1 MPGWCGCGGKPR
13 RGGRRPTV
21 LVRRR
26 RGLRGGCRR
35 RTQCAGRRGPAV
47 REPRGPRSPR
57 CHGTRPLRGASSPR
71 RALRRRRM
79 RSPRRH
85 AAFRVMRRKAA
96 IVCLGR
102 LLNWVNR
109 LTRLFRLEVTDQ
121 SEHVFYGEV
130 WKARTSWPFSWL
142 AKGMRPG
149 VRFRTLQGWSRSGL
163 PVPRPGRL
171 SRESSPA
178 YCTASRGRLNRMCA
192 TPSKYAKLALLTDLF

>member
-1 MPGWCGCGGKPR
+1 MSGAEEAFAEGVAVVRSAQDAAGLEFGDHV
-13 RGGRRPTV
+13 GREV
-21 LVRRR
+21 LDVTELDR
-26 RGLRGGCRR
+26 
-35 RTQCAGRRGPAV
+35 V
-47 REPRGPRSPR
+47 
-57 CHGTRPLRGASSPR
+57 RGASSPR
-71 RALRRRRM
+71 RALRRWRL
-79 RSPRRH
+79 RSPQRH

-96 IVCLGR
+96 IVCLER

-149 VRFRTLQGWSRSGL
+149 VRFRTLQGWSKSGL

-178 YCTASRGRLNRMCA
+178 YCTASRGRLNRTCA
-192 TPSKYAKLALLTDLF
+192 TPSKYAKLALLTDFF